1 MIEQVGQVGQNEQ
14 LYPEYP
20 VLLIDDEKHIL
31 RSYELALQSA
41 GINNII
47 SCDNG
52 LNGREIVK
60 NRNVELIILDMMMP
74 EISGDRLLDEFTAEY
89 PDIPVIMVTC
99 VNSLEKAVECM
110 HHGAAEYL
118 VKPIDVDKL
127 LDKIQKYMNIR
138 AMQRENRRLRNS
150 LLESSK
156 HKLSESFAPIIT
168 TSEYMHGLFRYCS
181 AIAVSKQP
189 VLITGETGAGKELF
203 ARALHEESKCKGE
216 LVTVNIAGLDDNM
229 ISDTLFGHKKGAFT
243 GAVSDRP
250 GVIERASEG
259 TLFIDEIGDLNISSQ
274 IKLLRLLQE
283 REYQPLGSDQV
294 KISTARV
301 ILATHRDLQELQH
314 DRKFRKDLYYRIA
327 THHIEIPPLRERKDD
342 IVLLLEHFIDKAAKA
357 LKKKIP
363 AYPDELITLLKS
375 YHFPG
380 NIRELES
387 MVFDAVSRHESKT
400 LSTRVFGSHMKRNSK
415 HPAAKQEGCESLE
428 ACLATI
434 EILPQLKE
442 LDKTLIKEALRRSNG
457 NQSVAAG
464 LLGVT
469 PQALSSRLKRM
480 NK

>member
-1 MIEQVGQVGQNEQ
+1 MEQAEQSEQ

-20 VLLIDDEKHIL
+20 VLLIDDERHIL

-52 LNGREIVK
+52 LRGREIVK

-74 EISGDRLLDEFTAEY
+74 EIPGDRLLNEFTAEY

-110 HHGAAEYL
+110 HNGAAEYL
-118 VKPIDVDKL
+118 VKPVDVDKL

-138 AMQRENRRLRNS
+138 AMQRENKRLRES
-150 LLESSK
+150 LLETSK
-156 HKLSESFAPIIT
+156 HKQSESFTPIIT
-168 TSEYMHGLFRYCS
+168 SSEYMRGIFRYCS

-250 GVIERASEG
+250 GVIEKASEG

-274 IKLLRLLQE
+274 IKLLRLLQQ
-283 REYQPLGSDQV
+283 REYHQLGDDKL
-294 KISTARV
+294 KISTARI

-342 IVLLLEHFIDKAAKA
+342 LVLLLEHFVDKAAKA
-357 LKKKIP
+357 LNKKKP
-363 AYPDELITLLKS
+363 TYPNELITLLKS
-375 YHFPG
+375 YNFPG

-387 MVFDAVSRHESKT
+387 MVFDAVSRHECKT
-400 LSTRVFGSHMKRNSK
+400 LSTKVFSNHMKRNTK
-415 HPAAKQEGCESLE
+415 HSTTEFKGCESLE
-428 ACLATI
+428 GCLAGL

-442 LDKTLIKEALRRSNG
+442 LDKALIKEALRRSNG

>member
-1 MIEQVGQVGQNEQ
+1 MGEQAELNEQ

-52 LNGREIVK
+52 LSGREIVK
-60 NRNVELIILDMMMP
+60 NRNIELIILDMMMP
-74 EISGDRLLDEFTAEY
+74 EIPGDRLLDEFTAEY

-118 VKPIDVDKL
+118 VKPVDVDKL

-138 AMQRENRRLRNS
+138 AMQRENRRLRSS
-150 LLESSK
+150 LIESSK
-156 HKLSESFAPIIT
+156 HKSSKSFTPIIT
-168 TSEYMHGLFRYCS
+168 ASEYMHGLFRYCS

-243 GAVSDRP
+243 GAVNDRP
-250 GVIERASEG
+250 GVLEKASDG

-294 KISTARV
+294 KISTARI
-301 ILATHRDLQELQH
+301 ILATHRDLQGLQH

-327 THHIEIPPLRERKDD
+327 THHIEIPPLRDRKDD
-342 IVLLLEHFIDKAAKA
+342 IILLLDHFVDKAARA
-357 LKKKIP
+357 LNKKKP

-400 LSTRVFGSHMKRNSK
+400 LSTRVFSSHMKRNTK
-415 HPAAKQEGCESLE
+415 HSAATHEGGESFE
-428 ACLATI
+428 ACLSGI
-434 EILPQLKE
+434 EVLPQLKE
-442 LDKTLIKEALRRSNG
+442 LDKALIKEALRRSNG

-464 LLGVT
+464 LLGIT

-480 NK
+480 SK